1 MSRLEMSEP
10 LESFVDELKQYF
22 EVCDEINKVVRRENQ
37 ALRSADPKTVYE
49 FQQSRKE
56 LLERLTG
63 VQMRLGVLKTSWLR
77 VPANTR
83 AQRPDIGALIRQ
95 TLDLIMKTIV
105 LDRENEQLLLRH
117 RMVPTKH
124 IPPAGRQNPHIV
136 AKMYK
141 DSRNS

>member
-1 MSRLEMSEP
+1 MSEP

-49 FQQSRKE
+49 FQESRKE

-63 VQMRLGVLKTSWLR
+63 AQMRLGVLKTSWLR
-77 VPANTR
+77 VPASTR
-83 AQRPDIGALIRQ
+83 AQRPDIGTLIRQ

-117 RMVPTKH
+117 RM
-124 IPPAGRQNPHIV
+124 
-136 AKMYK
+136 YK